1 MDSEADDTCPSLM
14 ESIQQIRS
22 LLDTLKSQHSALL
35 KAMQPTLP
43 EIVTHSLSSTAEE
56 EESAEY
62 QTPQSLTPKTRR
74 SLHESITT
82 SFSDSPLEW
91 FDATDVFDG
100 PEEFVLEPVQDVPVS
115 VGLLEADS
123 QSDNSS
129 IDTNIDDLDSLAAP
143 APEAVATSSSGGF
156 NVVRRTQLP
165 VPSFSDEGSLFTI
178 LKKNVGKV
186 CVSYCHDHWLIEV
199 TSQDLSTIAFPV
211 TFNEPLTLLQRAA
224 EEVEYHGLLDEA
236 ASSTDPVTRMSY
248 VAAFAIS
255 SYAHTCHR
263 SGRKGL

>member
-1 MDSEADDTCPSLM
+1 MDSEADNTRPSLT
-14 ESIQQIRS
+14 ESIQQIQS
-22 LLDTLKSQHSALL
+22 VLDTLKSQHSALL
-35 KAMQPTLP
+35 KAMQPPLP
-43 EIVTHSLSSTAEE
+43 DIVAHPLSSTAEE

-62 QTPQSLTPKTRR
+62 QNPQSLTPKTRR
-74 SLHESITT
+74 SLRESMTT

-100 PEEFVLEPVQDVPVS
+100 PEEFVLEPAQDVPVS

-123 QSDNSS
+123 HSNSDNSS
-129 IDTNIDDLDSLAAP
+129 IDINIDDLDSLAAP
-143 APEAVATSSSGGF
+143 APEVVATFSGGLK
-156 NVVRRTQLP
+156 VMRRTQLP

-186 CVSYCHDHWLIEV
+186 CVSHCRDHWLID
-199 TSQDLSTIAFPV
+199 SKDLSTITFPV

-236 ASSTDPVTRMSY
+236 ASSTDSVTRISY

>member
-1 MDSEADDTCPSLM
+1 MDSEADNTRPSFT

-35 KAMQPTLP
+35 KAMQPSLP
-43 EIVTHSLSSTAEE
+43 DIVTHSLSPTAEE

-62 QTPQSLTPKTRR
+62 QTPQSLTPKTRG
-74 SLHESITT
+74 SLRESITT
-82 SFSDSPLEW
+82 HSDSPLEW

-100 PEEFVLEPVQDVPVS
+100 PEEFVLEPVQAVPVS
-115 VGLLEADS
+115 VDLLEADS
-123 QSDNSS
+123 QSNSDDS
-129 IDTNIDDLDSLAAP
+129 SVDTDDLDSLAAP
-143 APEAVATSSSGGF
+143 APAVATSSGGF
-156 NVVRRTQLP
+156 NVMRRTQLP
-165 VPSFSDEGSLFTI
+165 VPSFRDEGSLFTI

-186 CVSYCHDHWLIEV
+186 CVSYCRDHGLIEV
-199 TSQDLSTIAFPV
+199 RSQDLSTITFPV

-236 ASSTDPVTRMSY
+236 ASSTDPVARMSF